1 MFSRMEQLQVYWK
14 LRSAIAPKLRY
25 SQCLYEDILAREAI
39 SGITWLDL
47 GCGHQVLPEWR
58 ANEEKAL
65 LRDKTI
71 VGIDCDF
78 PSLTRHP
85 NLSLKVCGNIGR
97 LPFRD
102 SSFDLVTANMVVEHL
117 DDPGPQFQEIG
128 RILKPGGRFIF
139 HTVNRHG
146 HFALLRRLTPHRLK
160 DRIVRVLDGR
170 EAEDVFEVHY
180 KANTRHRIEEL
191 SRAAGFRVVKIRM
204 LVTDAVFEII
214 PPLAAVE
221 LLWIRALMTRP
232 LRSLR
237 TNIAAILQKPDAK
250 MERLRMHPD
259 PAP

>member
-1 MFSRMEQLQVYWK
+1 MYSREEQLRVYWK
-14 LRSAIAPKLRY
+14 LQRTIVPKLRY
-25 SQCLYEDILAREAI
+25 SQYLYEDILAGEAN

-47 GCGHQVLPEWR
+47 GCGRQLLPEWR
-58 ANEEKAL
+58 AKEEEVL

-78 PSLTRHP
+78 PSLTRHA

-102 SSFDLVTANMVVEHL
+102 SSFELVTANMVVEHL

-146 HFALLRRLTPHRLK
+146 HFAVLRLLTPQRLK
-160 DRIVRVLDGR
+160 NRIVRALDGR

-180 KANTRHRIEEL
+180 KANTRRRIEEL
-191 SRAAGFRVVKIRM
+191 SRAAEFHVVKIRM
-204 LVTDAVFEII
+204 LVTDAVFQII

-232 LRSLR
+232 LKSLR
-237 TNIAAILQKPDAK
+237 TNIAAILQKPEGKSAVMASDGV
-250 MERLRMHPD
+250 
-259 PAP
+259 

>member
-1 MFSRMEQLQVYWK
+1 
-14 LRSAIAPKLRY
+14 

-85 NLSLKVCGNIGR
+85 NLSLKGCGNIGR

-117 DDPGPQFQEIG
+117 DDPRPQVQENG
-128 RILKPGGRFIF
+128 GILKPGGRFIF

-204 LVTDAVFEII
+204 LVTDAVF
-214 PPLAAVE
+214 
-221 LLWIRALMTRP
+221 
-232 LRSLR
+232 
-237 TNIAAILQKPDAK
+237 
-250 MERLRMHPD
+250 
-259 PAP
+259 